1 MKTGLSSHT
10 EPCPPLSARLQIDLD
25 VNLLERK
32 TGGMGAGGG
41 LSASAAAD
49 GGLPSCFV
57 GSFSYSEKNLFG
69 LNQKLSARVEM
80 GQVCVDPWAPWV
92 DCLCRSE
99 GVDPSVHTTRG
110 EGVWEGAARQPGY
123 PGLSA
128 QSPNTSSGT
137 EQYALGAS
145 MPVVSD

>member
-99 GVDPSVHTTRG
+99 GGRSIGSYHERG
-110 EGVWEGAARQPGY
+110 GCLGRCCPPAWLPWSIRPK
-123 PGLSA
+123 S
-128 QSPNTSSGT
+128 
-137 EQYALGAS
+137 QYLIRY
-145 MPVVSD
+145 